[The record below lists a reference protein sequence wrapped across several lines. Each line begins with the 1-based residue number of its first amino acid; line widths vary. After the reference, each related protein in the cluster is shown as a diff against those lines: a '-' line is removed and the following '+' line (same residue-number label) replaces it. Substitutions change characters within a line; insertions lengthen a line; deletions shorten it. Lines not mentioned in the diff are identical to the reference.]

1 MNASM
6 PPAVAA
12 YFSAEDAADVEVLE
26 RCFTPDAVVR
36 DEGRVTRGFD
46 AIKAWKSAA
55 RATYKYRIEP
65 LSASGGGGA
74 ATIFL
79 MGGMVIEN
87 PYCLTPDELLGME
100 GGEADTLADER
111 EEVAEWYYAATTGST

>member
-74 ATIFL
+74 AT
-79 MGGMVIEN
+79 V
-87 PYCLTPDELLGME
+87 
-100 GGEADTLADER
+100 LAR
-111 EEVAEWYYAATTGST
+111 LTGSFPGSPVELTYTFGLVDDKIASLEIR